1 MNYQDLSNQV
11 WPITE
16 TRLDNNM
23 IDRIGVV
30 YIEKW
35 NWAFFEWTN
44 RVWSMIKTNQDND
57 MTNYTSLVY
66 AKTKFELL
74 ELIKQG
80 TIHCKD

>member
-1 MNYQDLSNQV
+1 MKLS
-11 WPITE
+11 
-16 TRLDNNM
+16 
-23 IDRIGVV
+23 
-30 YIEKW
+30 
-35 NWAFFEWTN
+35 FFEWTN

-80 TIHCKD
+80 TIYYED